1 MLSYYLKVA
10 IHNTKRS
17 RVLAALM
24 VLAIAVGIGASMTTL
39 TVMHLLSGDPL
50 PGRSGEIY
58 YPQVDVDP
66 QSKGREPYDVMDY
79 RTAHELW
86 EAKRADQQTMVA
98 ASQVKLRAVD
108 VSMPPLMLSLGSV
121 TADFF
126 PMFQVPFQYGHG
138 WSAEDDTGRS
148 RVAVISSGLNDRL
161 FAGRDSVGRTLR
173 LGDGDVRIVGVLSDW
188 RPSPVFYKVRGG
200 RFSNGDTADFYGK
213 PDDVFVPFS
222 TGLEINAGHFQPFT
236 CWGKNDR
243 PGHLETAPCVW
254 VALWVRLGSAGAV
267 AGYRRFLDS
276 YAAQQKTLGRIGHA
290 DDTRLRPLMEWL
302 AFNRV
307 VPGDVKLQALLAA
320 GFLFICLTNVV
331 GLLLAKFMRYGA
343 EIGLR
348 RALGATRRA
357 IFLQCLMESAIIGL
371 LGGVGGMGLT
381 LFGLHMVRRQSVPY
395 ADFAHLDTPMFLLT
409 FAASLATS
417 LLAGVLPALR
427 ASLTPAALQLKLV

>member
-10 IHNTKRS
+10 VHNTKRS

-50 PGRSGEIY
+50 PGRSGDIY
-58 YPQVDVDP
+58 YPQVDVNP

-86 EAKRADQQTMVA
+86 QAKRADQQTMVA
-98 ASQVKLRAVD
+98 DSQVKLRAPEASV
-108 VSMPPLMLSLGSV
+108 PPMMLSLGSV
-121 TADFF
+121 TSDFF
-126 PMFQVPFQYGHG
+126 SMFHVPFRYGRG
-138 WSAEDDTGRS
+138 WVPDDDAGRS
-148 RVAVISSGLNDRL
+148 RVAVISSNLNDRL
-161 FAGRDSVGRTLR
+161 FGGRDSVGKTVR
-173 LGDGDVRIVGVLSDW
+173 LGDADVRIVGVLADW
-188 RPSPVFYKVRGG
+188 RPSPLFYKVRGG
-200 RFSNGDTADFYGK
+200 RFSNGDTADFYGR

-222 TGLEINAGHFQPFT
+222 TGLEVNQGHFQPFT
-236 CWGKNDR
+236 CWATNEQ
-243 PGHLETAPCVW
+243 PAHLENAPCVW
-254 VALWVRLGSAGAV
+254 VGLWVRLGSAQAV
-267 AGYRRFLDS
+267 AAYRRFLDS
-276 YAAQQKTLGRIGHA
+276 YAAQQKTLGRIAHA
-290 DDTRLRPLMEWL
+290 DNTRLRPLMGWL
-302 AFNRV
+302 EFNRV
-307 VPGDVKLQALLAA
+307 VPSDVKLQALLAF
-320 GFLFICLTNVV
+320 GFLFICLSNVV

-371 LGGVGGMGLT
+371 LGGIGGMGLT
-381 LFGLHMVRRQSVPY
+381 LLGLHMIRLQSVPY
-395 ADFAHLDTPMFLLT
+395 ADLAHLDASMFLLT

-417 LLAGVLPALR
+417 VLAGVLPALR

>member
-10 IHNTKRS
+10 VHNTRRS

-24 VLAIAVGIGASMTTL
+24 VLAIAAGIGASMTTL

-79 RTAHELW
+79 HTAYELW
-86 EAKRADQQTMVA
+86 QARRADQQTMVA
-98 ASQVKLRAVD
+98 ESQVKLRAPDAPVPA
-108 VSMPPLMLSLGSV
+108 SMLSLGSV
-121 TADFF
+121 TSDFF
-126 PMFQVPFQYGHG
+126 SMFQVPFRYGRG
-138 WSAEDDTGRS
+138 WRPEDDAGRS
-148 RVAVISSGLNDRL
+148 RVAVISSGLNDGL
-161 FAGRDSVGRTLR
+161 FGGRDSVGKTVR
-173 LGDGDVRIVGVLSDW
+173 LGEADVRIVGVLANW

-222 TGLEINAGHFQPFT
+222 TGLDVNEGHFQPFT
-236 CWGKNDR
+236 CWAKNER
-243 PGHLETAPCVW
+243 PGHLEDAPCVW
-254 VALWVRLGSAGAV
+254 VALWVRLGSARAV
-267 AGYRRFLDS
+267 ADYRRFLDG
-276 YAAQQKTLGRIGHA
+276 YAAQQKSLGRIGHA
-290 DDTRLRPLMEWL
+290 DDTRLRPLMGWL
-302 AFNRV
+302 EFNRV
-307 VPGDVKLQALLAA
+307 VPGDVKLQALLAF

-343 EIGLR
+343 DIGLR

-357 IFLQCLMESAIIGL
+357 IFLQCLMESALIGL

-381 LFGLHMVRRQSVPY
+381 LLGLHMVRLQSIPY
-395 ADFAHLDTPMFLLT
+395 ADLAHLDASMFFLT

-417 LLAGVLPALR
+417 LLAGVFPALR